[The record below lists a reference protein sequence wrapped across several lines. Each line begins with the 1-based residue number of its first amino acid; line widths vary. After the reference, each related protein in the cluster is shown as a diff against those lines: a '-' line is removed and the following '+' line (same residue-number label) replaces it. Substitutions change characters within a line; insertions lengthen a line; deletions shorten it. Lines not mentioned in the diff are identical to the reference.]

1 MHKGLFPPVAF
12 VPLGAHCSGVSL
24 RNKGRPPMSY
34 PPAAKPLAD
43 LQPQQAFFVGIDSDG
58 CAFDS
63 MEIKHKECF
72 IPTIIKFW
80 DLQAVSKYAREAA
93 EFVNLYSK
101 WRGINRWPALTMV
114 LDLLRERPEVLARG
128 AKVTQAPKLKAF
140 MSSGQALSDSG
151 LKAYMAEHPD
161 PELDKALAWSK
172 AVNACIADLVHG
184 VPPFPFMRE
193 SLQALQGKAD
203 VVVVSATPTEAL
215 IREWEEHDIAQYARV
230 IAGQEMG
237 SKKQHLA
244 LATKG
249 KYAPEHVLMIGDAPG
264 DREAAKANNALFF
277 PVNPGQEDTSWERLY
292 KEGLARF
299 TAGTFAGAYE
309 ASLIAEFE

>member
-114 LDLLRERPEVLARG
+114 FDLLRERPEVQAR
-128 AKVTQAPKLKAF
+128 KVCLPQTPCLRAFIDNENFPKSNEGLKAF
-140 MSSGQALSDSG
+140 KVQN
-151 LKAYMAEHPD
+151 PD
-161 PELDKALAWSK
+161 PELDTAWAWTI
-172 AVNACIADLVHG
+172 AVNAAVTDMVHG
-184 VPPFPFMRE
+184 IPPFPYVRE
-193 SLQALQGKAD
+193 S
-203 VVVVSATPTEAL
+203 
-215 IREWEEHDIAQYARV
+215 
-230 IAGQEMG
+230 
-237 SKKQHLA
+237 
-244 LATKG
+244 
-249 KYAPEHVLMIGDAPG
+249 
-264 DREAAKANNALFF
+264 
-277 PVNPGQEDTSWERLY
+277 
-292 KEGLARF
+292 
-299 TAGTFAGAYE
+299 
-309 ASLIAEFE
+309 